1 MIKLSRKTL
10 NSTIKII
17 KENEEEIKLNKN
29 KLYYKIEDEF
39 TNKLILEISQDYDAF
54 IEFLSDTE
62 DYQIVDDLNKLDF
75 EIDKYILISL
85 NLKKKF
91 NY

>member
-17 KENEEEIKLNKN
+17 KENEEEIELNKN

-39 TNKLILEISQDYDAF
+39 TNKLILEISQDNDAF
-54 IEFLSDTE
+54 IEFLSDIV
-62 DYQIVDDLNKLDF
+62 DYQIVDDINKLDF
-75 EIDKYILISL
+75 EIDKNILISFL
-85 NLKKKF
+85 YF
-91 NY
+91 ST